1 MGFNMA
7 FTNDGI
13 RTWSMLVVNIGEVGG
28 HTTIFLT
35 LDPMY
40 TIVVSLSEAAT
51 IITRVLQDTYPVR
64 TKHWLY
70 CSDIVA
76 YACVIVESHSQYT
89 RHKIRMVICAT
100 THLLTCVHV
109 GAVIILWQHCWGPSR
124 PPGPCCVIWR
134 LIDAIDGIFGDINL
148 KSKHYTG
155 FCDEPARYKTDV
167 FFFGHALSHIH
178 INIHMDA
185 NGTTAANQRVWC
197 AVKALKKIFR
207 GQGGLHVLFGKAWI
221 ALSVQLAGRSKPH
234 WKRLNLKSN
243 Q

>member
-7 FTNDGI
+7 FANDGI

-76 YACVIVESHSQYT
+76 YACVIVESHCQYT
-89 RHKIRMVICAT
+89 RHQIRMVMDRRNDTPTNLCARGCRNNLVAT
-100 THLLTCVHV
+100 LLGPLETPGTVLRYLALDWRYRRHL
-109 GAVIILWQHCWGPSR
+109 
-124 PPGPCCVIWR
+124 WR
-134 LIDAIDGIFGDINL
+134 HINL

-167 FFFGHALSHIH
+167 FFGHALSHIH

-185 NGTTAANQRVWC
+185 NGTTAAN
-197 AVKALKKIFR
+197 
-207 GQGGLHVLFGKAWI
+207 
-221 ALSVQLAGRSKPH
+221 
-234 WKRLNLKSN
+234 
-243 Q
+243 